1 MTFCTGPI
9 LWPGC
14 PRTELSAAK
23 RGLWTDSAPMTRQFG
38 IASAYVCACPSHRRH
53 AAGLMVSMPRLAV
66 ASADTTM
73 LRRRRPANV
82 RPILFE
88 TALDFS
94 PRTGQDQFTAFHD
107 PLQIVLG
114 GKPAECVSASA
125 GSL

>member
-38 IASAYVCACPSHRRH
+38 IASAYLCACPSHRRH

-88 TALDFS
+88 TALLQAARMTDGVDPHTEAPIS
-94 PRTGQDQFTAFHD
+94 EPRGWHAR
-107 PLQIVLG
+107 G
-114 GKPAECVSASA
+114 Y
-125 GSL
+125 